1 MLNTG
6 PTPLS
11 VSPPAQALQP
21 SDGACEAGP
30 SRTASKGPSRPA
42 DVPPGRRPPDA
53 GGAGR
58 APSPAAPRAAAP
70 FAPPR
75 ALDSQRWAQLDAM
88 KDHLAE
94 LREAFRNQQELPQHH
109 DGKFIDLLV
118 RSENARDPLLR
129 LSHHAIS
136 VDAVRSGGDA
146 ARESVAGLAGALV
159 KGMKRGEDW
168 HAVLKIDDHHVAVSA
183 RHHPRHPSRVSLVVV
198 DGLGSD
204 MARAEWQ
211 QIAEL
216 LCELTNRARTE
227 KGKDAKAQV
236 WISCLNPPILRTS
249 TGAGSDAV
257 ALAIAR
263 KMRPDLGLLKLHKDV
278 MGLQARHGTPTAVE
292 MSSGNSVLGA
302 PLFKL
307 MTRPQEMDAVMRD
320 RPELETAKVNGKG
333 QTLREYQEAHTA
345 ARRPPF
351 GMTSQRNVAYEEKR
365 LSLYDRAVARLESK
379 LAPGLAAMQEHLE
392 RLRLAA
398 GGHADLPPARDAKFL
413 DMLMA
418 SECAKDPSL
427 RLRALRLDPA
437 LLAQGASAATEGL
450 WRAITEGLRKG
461 EDWSATL
468 DIAGHHVALSARHD
482 AEHPSHV
489 SLVVMQGAGGPF
501 SSEDWKQVTAQL
513 NERMQAL
520 SAAEGVSG
528 KIWVTHLDLSASLP
542 GTHSTLFALIAA
554 KDMRYDDGIAEVHA
568 DAWAQAA
575 SHSAPAA
582 LRNRPGDHLLDPDA
596 AHGTGDPMT
605 SPDVVA
611 MQIEMYEQAVG
622 HYEMILKEQA

>member
-1 MLNTG
+1 MLNAG

-11 VSPPAQALQP
+11 ASLPAQALQP
-21 SDGACEAGP
+21 ADGASEAGP
-30 SRTASKGPSRPA
+30 SRAASSKGPSRPA
-42 DVPPGRRPPDA
+42 DVPPGRRAPDA

-58 APSPAAPRAAAP
+58 VPAAPRTTAP
-70 FAPPR
+70 FALPR

-94 LREAFRNQQELPQHH
+94 LREAFRNQKELPRHH
-109 DGKFIDLLV
+109 DGKFIDQFV

-136 VDAVRSGGDA
+136 VDAVRSGGEA
-146 ARESVAGLAGALV
+146 ALEAVSGLAGALV

-204 MARAEWQ
+204 VAHSEWQ
-211 QIAEL
+211 QMAEL
-216 LCELTNRARTE
+216 LCEHANRARTE

-236 WISCLNPPILRTS
+236 WISYLNPPILRTS

-257 ALAIAR
+257 ALAAVR
-263 KMRPDLGLLKLHKDV
+263 KMRPDPGLRELHEDV
-278 MGLQARHGTPTAVE
+278 MNRQTRDSPSTAVQVL
-292 MSSGNSVLGA
+292 GDNSVLGA

-307 MTRPQEMDAVMRD
+307 MSRPQEMDALLRD
-320 RPELETAKVNGKG
+320 RPELETAKVNEKG
-333 QTLREYQEAHTA
+333 QTLKEYQEAHTA

-351 GMTSQRNVAYEEKR
+351 GMASQRNVASEEKR
-365 LSLYDRAVARLESK
+365 LSLYDRAVAHLESK
-379 LAPGLAAMQEHLE
+379 LAPGLAAMQAHLE
-392 RLRLAA
+392 HLRLAA

-418 SECAKDPSL
+418 AECAKDPSL
-427 RLRALRLDPA
+427 RLQALRLEPA
-437 LLAQGASAATEGL
+437 LLAQEAPAATEGL
-450 WRAITEGLRKG
+450 WRAIAEGLRKG

-482 AEHPSHV
+482 AVHPSHV
-489 SLVVMQGAGGPF
+489 SLVVMQGAGAPF
-501 SSEDWKQVTAQL
+501 SSEDWRLVTAQL

-528 KIWVTHLDLSASLP
+528 KIWVTCLDVSASAP
-542 GTHSTLFALIAA
+542 GTHSALFALIAA
-554 KDMRYDDGIAEVHA
+554 RDMRRDDGIAEVHA

-575 SHSAPAA
+575 SHGGPAA

-596 AHGTGDPMT
+596 AGGTGDLMT